1 MHYGDVRKRTVLP
14 DNNFRNSYTKALM
27 NATNDIVSP
36 SAQENTE
43 VGDVVGSDVM
53 GSGVHLPAGWS
64 LSTLPRRVF
73 HTRRRSIMAVVVS
86 GMDGLTHAGK
96 K

>member
-1 MHYGDVRKRTVLP
+1 
-14 DNNFRNSYTKALM
+14 M
-27 NATNDIVSP
+27 NATNDIVSL

-53 GSGVHLPAGWS
+53 GSGDSSSCRVVTFDPS
-64 LSTLPRRVF
+64 RRVF

-86 GMDGLTHAGK
+86 AWMD
-96 K
+96 